1 MRQLCCLLIA
11 VALLLSALRG
21 PALAQMGPPMPAAP
35 AASSA
40 TPSPAPVIP
49 YDLDSTAFYGP
60 IEYLNLL
67 LEVGKNKTPP
77 DFSAYC
83 RYLNYLQSNDSKYL
97 HNNDQE
103 PPQVDSDAEC
113 QKIYT
118 PQKSQDNPYQV
129 LFVLADGGDAPTRGR
144 FVSEVTRQLE
154 TFYQVPH
161 GILLV
166 PEPTWAV
173 PDYMNACANVTANT
187 QTRGALIVEI
197 TSVSNSSANWFWQKA
212 SWTELSGALLFSS
225 CAQDHSK
232 SNAGSGAGTAESAPN
247 PLTPVSQKDI
257 TWEFGAKKGPQQG
270 LQRIKYSTF
279 NTPGPKPTLPPP
291 YVMRWG
297 TNVYDQTGY
306 TKNVTPLPVAGVALS
321 LVSVAI
327 PFIPS
332 RTATGQDTTVYPTP
346 YPWLPGSPNGYV
358 SQRQTTNTTTTNTQ
372 SETTLATGFLG
383 SSITYDQNLNAL
395 PSTTD
400 DSSMRAVRNVVASF
414 LQEVGCYPN
423 PQSRPLSYGVDLK
436 MIVQHNGM
444 CADLGMLPRPSP
456 NPSPP
461 PLAYPVFDKAD
472 WPPYISVTSLTA
484 TGIRGPNN
492 GFPCPSPSPP
502 GLGAPPT
509 ASSGVSPTPTLNP
522 MCGVEVIATIQNLTH
537 SVRLLVP
544 TTKSTGTT
552 LKVILKPSAINMF
565 RLRCKAFDESEL
577 VVNNEAAEPFG
588 PLPLDPEDKARYTF
602 YLSNITLQS
611 NITLHN
617 LKHIKCYVS
626 LRIDRTW
633 YDRPDGVPS
642 GIY

>member
-21 PALAQMGPPMPAAP
+21 AALAQLGTAMPAAP

-49 YDLDSTAFYGP
+49 YDLDPTAFYDP
-60 IEYLNLL
+60 IQYLNLL
-67 LEVGKNKTPP
+67 LKVGKNKTPH

-83 RYLNYLQSNDSKYL
+83 RYLKYL
-97 HNNDQE
+97 HNKQE
-103 PPQVDSDAEC
+103 AENSQEC
-113 QKIYT
+113 QN
-118 PQKSQDNPYQV
+118 PQKENSQENPPFQV

-154 TFYQVPH
+154 SFYLVPD
-161 GILLV
+161 GIVLV
-166 PEPTWAV
+166 PEPTWSV
-173 PDYMNACANVTANT
+173 PDYMNACTNVTANT
-187 QTRGALIVEI
+187 QTRGALIIEI
-197 TSVSNSSANWFWQKA
+197 ASISNSSANWFWQKA

-232 SNAGSGAGTAESAPN
+232 SSAGSGSSTAESTPN
-247 PLTPVSQKDI
+247 ALTPVSQKDI
-257 TWEFGAKKGPQQG
+257 TWEFGPKKGPQQG

-332 RTATGQDTTVYPTP
+332 RTVTGQDTIAYPTP

-372 SETTLATGFLG
+372 SETTLATGFL
-383 SSITYDQNLNAL
+383 SSAILYDQNLNAL

-400 DSSMRAVRNVVASF
+400 DSSMRAARNVVASF

-423 PQSRPLSYGVDLK
+423 PQSGPMSYGVDLK
-436 MIVQHNGM
+436 KIIQHNGM

-456 NPSPP
+456 PATPSR
-461 PLAYPVFDKAD
+461 LVYPKIDKVEK
-472 WPPYISVTSLTA
+472 PPYISVDLMATS
-484 TGIRGPNN
+484 IRGPNS

-502 GLGAPPT
+502 GSVVSQTPSPDPA
-509 ASSGVSPTPTLNP
+509 ASPRPSPNP
-522 MCGVEVIATIQNLTH
+522 NCGIEIIATIQNLTYDPK
-537 SVRLLVP
+537 LLAKIAQEIRT
-544 TTKSTGTT
+544 TTKTT
-552 LKVILKPSAINMF
+552 TKEILKPSAIDMF
-565 RLRCKAFDESEL
+565 RVRCKGFRPSDL
-577 VVNNEAAEPFG
+577 VVNTDLVANNEAAEPFG
-588 PLPLDPEDKARYTF
+588 PLPLDPEDTAEYHF
-602 YLSNITLQS
+602 YLSNITLD
-611 NITLHN
+611 TLSH
-617 LKHIKCYVS
+617 LKCYMS
-626 LRIDRTW
+626 LRIGETW
-633 YDRPDGVPS
+633 YNRPDGVPS
-642 GIY
+642 GVY